1 MSTSALMSH
10 AGPPPDAARPSVESF
25 ATAEDGTRLY
35 VRWRRL
41 ERDSFARPS
50 SDPVAA
56 VEAPTALL
64 CDGLVCDGFI
74 YKYLWDDLATRM
86 AVAHFNYRG
95 HGRSEAPR
103 DRERIDVA
111 ALAGDVHAV
120 RAHLGEPP
128 VVLVGHSLGT
138 QVALEAYRA
147 RPDAVR
153 ALVLVCGSFGRVTH
167 TFKGS
172 DILASVLPGLMDFAV
187 KHPKL
192 VRAVWGR
199 MPIKTAVRLAQLV
212 GDIDRRVR
220 PEDVEPYFRHVAD
233 FDFELFL
240 RMLSHAG
247 EHSAQDL
254 LKNVQVP
261 ALVIGAE
268 NDTFTPPA
276 LSEAMAESLP
286 RGELFMVPGATH
298 VAPLE
303 HPQLIAER
311 IIEFLEDHRLL
322 G

>member
-1 MSTSALMSH
+1 MSH

-153 ALVLVCGSFGRVTH
+153 ALARHAFGR
-167 TFKGS
+167 
-172 DILASVLPGLMDFAV
+172 
-187 KHPKL
+187 
-192 VRAVWGR
+192 
-199 MPIKTAVRLAQLV
+199 
-212 GDIDRRVR
+212 
-220 PEDVEPYFRHVAD
+220 
-233 FDFELFL
+233 
-240 RMLSHAG
+240 
-247 EHSAQDL
+247 
-254 LKNVQVP
+254 
-261 ALVIGAE
+261 
-268 NDTFTPPA
+268 
-276 LSEAMAESLP
+276 
-286 RGELFMVPGATH
+286 
-298 VAPLE
+298 
-303 HPQLIAER
+303 
-311 IIEFLEDHRLL
+311 
-322 G
+322 

>member
-1 MSTSALMSH
+1 MSD
-10 AGPPPDAARPSVESF
+10 AGPPPDAIAPFTESF
-25 ATAEDGTRLY
+25 ASAEDGTRLY
-35 VRWRRL
+35 VRRCMALNAESGTTR
-41 ERDSFARPS
+41 
-50 SDPVAA
+50 
-56 VEAPTALL
+56 APTAVL

-74 YKYLWDDLATRM
+74 FKYLWNDLAVRM
-86 AVAHFNYRG
+86 DVAHFNYRG

-103 DRERIDVA
+103 DRERIDVPS
-111 ALAGDVHAV
+111 LASDVQAV
-120 RAHLGEPP
+120 RAHLNDPP

-138 QVALEAYRA
+138 QVALEAYRQC
-147 RPDAVR
+147 PESIR
-153 ALVLVCGSFGRVTH
+153 ALVLLCGSFGRVTH

-172 DILASVLPGLMDFAV
+172 DILANVLPGLMDFAV

-199 MPIKTAVRLAQLV
+199 MPIKTAVRLAQLM

-240 RMLSHAG
+240 RMLSFAG

-254 LKNVQVP
+254 LASVEVP
-261 ALVIGAE
+261 TLVIGGE

-276 LSEAMAESLP
+276 LSEAMAEALP
-286 RGELFMVPGATH
+286 RGELFLVPGGTH

-303 HPQLIAER
+303 QPELIQSR
-311 IIEFLEDHRLL
+311 ILRFLSEHRVLP
-322 G
+322 

>member
-1 MSTSALMSH
+1 MSD
-10 AGPPPDAARPSVESF
+10 AGHQPDAPPTIESF
-25 ATAEDGTRLY
+25 AIAADGTRLY
-35 VRWRRL
+35 VRRRVADR
-41 ERDSFARPS
+41 EVS
-50 SDPVAA
+50 SGGRW
-56 VEAPTALL
+56 PTALL

-74 YKYLWDDLATRM
+74 YKYLWDDLATQM
-86 AVAHFNYRG
+86 DVAHFNYRG

-103 DRERIDVA
+103 DRERIDVPS
-111 ALAGDVHAV
+111 LAGDVHAV
-120 RAHLGEPP
+120 RAHLEQPP

-138 QVALEAYRA
+138 QVALEAYRQD
-147 RPDAVR
+147 PDRVR
-153 ALVLVCGSFGRVTH
+153 ALILVCGSFGRVTH

-172 DILASVLPGLMDFAV
+172 DILANVLPGLMDFAV
-187 KHPKL
+187 KHPTL

-247 EHSAQDL
+247 EHSAQEFL
-254 LKNVQVP
+254 PAVNVP

-286 RGELFMVPGATH
+286 QGELFLVPGATH

-303 HPQLIAER
+303 HPELIRER
-311 IIEFLEDHRLL
+311 ILRFLADHGVLP
-322 G
+322 

>member
-1 MSTSALMSH
+1 MSD
-10 AGPPPDAARPSVESF
+10 AGHPPDAPPSFESF
-25 ATAEDGTRLY
+25 AVAADGTRLY
-35 VRWRRL
+35 VRRRNAHREVPSG
-41 ERDSFARPS
+41 ERL
-50 SDPVAA
+50 
-56 VEAPTALL
+56 PTALL

-74 YKYLWDDLATRM
+74 YKYLWDDLA
-86 AVAHFNYRG
+86 AHLDVAHFNYRG

-103 DRERIDVA
+103 DPERIDVPS
-111 ALAGDVHAV
+111 LAGDVGAV
-120 RAHLGEPP
+120 RAHLDDPP
-128 VVLVGHSLGT
+128 VVLIGHSLGT
-138 QVALEAYRA
+138 QVALEAYRQA
-147 RPDAVR
+147 PDKVR
-153 ALVLVCGSFGRVTH
+153 ALVLLCGSFGRVTH

-172 DILASVLPGLMDFAV
+172 DILANVLPGLMDFAV

-199 MPIKTAVRLAQLV
+199 MPIKTAVRIAQLV

-254 LKNVQVP
+254 LGSVEVP

-276 LSEAMAESLP
+276 LSEAMAEALP
-286 RGELFMVPGATH
+286 RGELFLVPKATH

-303 HPQLIAER
+303 RPELIHQR
-311 IIEFLEDHRLL
+311 ISEFLDRHGVLP
-322 G
+322 

>member
-1 MSTSALMSH
+1 MSD
-10 AGPPPDAARPSVESF
+10 AGLPPDEIASFSESF

-35 VRWRRL
+35 VRHRA
-41 ERDSFARPS
+41 ARSPASVS
-50 SDPVAA
+50 SRP
-56 VEAPTALL
+56 PTAVL

-74 YKYLWDDLATRM
+74 FKYLWDDLAARM
-86 AVAHFNYRG
+86 DVAHFNYRG

-103 DRERIDVA
+103 DRDRIDVPS
-111 ALAGDVHAV
+111 LAGDVHAV
-120 RAHLGEPP
+120 RNHLDDPP

-138 QVALEAYRA
+138 QVALEAYRQ
-147 RPDAVR
+147 RPRAIR

-172 DILASVLPGLMDFAV
+172 DILANVLPGLMDFAV

-199 MPIKTAVRLAQLV
+199 MPIKTAVRLAQLM

-240 RMLSHAG
+240 RMLSFAG

-254 LKNVQVP
+254 LASVETP
-261 ALVIGAE
+261 TLVIGGE

-276 LSEAMAESLP
+276 LSEAMAEALP
-286 RGELFMVPGATH
+286 RGELFLVPGGTH

-303 HPQLIAER
+303 QPEVILSR
-311 IIEFLEDHRLL
+311 ILRFLDEHHVLP
-322 G
+322 